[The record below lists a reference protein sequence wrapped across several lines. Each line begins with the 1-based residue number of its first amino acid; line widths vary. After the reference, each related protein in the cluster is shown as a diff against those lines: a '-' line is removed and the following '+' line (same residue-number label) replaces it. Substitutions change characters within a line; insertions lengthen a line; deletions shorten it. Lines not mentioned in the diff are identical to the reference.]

1 MANRYMNQFYLSL
14 EQSKC
19 TLYAKV
25 AIGATGAPTLNAA
38 ASKGVLSITRNDPG
52 KYTLVFN
59 DVWTKFYWM
68 DAKVLLASGT
78 PAVNDVAIVSE
89 AVATVASKNIVVQF
103 LDDTG
108 AAADPDSGAVLYFKF
123 ELSNSNAP

>member
-25 AIGATGAPTLNAA
+25 AIGASGEPTLNAA
-38 ASKGVLSITRNDPG
+38 ASKGVASITRESAG
-52 KYTLVFN
+52 QYTIVFS
-59 DVWTKFYWM
+59 DVWTKFFWL

-89 AVATVASKNIVVQF
+89 AVATVADKSVVVQF
-103 LDDTG
+103 LDDAG
-108 AAADPDSGAVLYFKF
+108 AAADPDEDAVLYFKF